1 MELLNFMNAHPDW
14 RELLA
19 AAPYHLDIRSDEID
33 GIHYF
38 LLKYNQIM
46 SDMGLREVQEARG
59 SIFRQNNKGTWICV
73 CHPFDKFFNYG
84 EKYSAVNS
92 IDWNTAS
99 VQQKVDGSLIKIW
112 WDYDGWIISTNGT
125 IDAYKAECGDTTYGK
140 LVEEV
145 IDRIPNFFEM
155 LDRDYTYMFE
165 LTSPYNRIVVRY
177 EGTNLWYLGRRNISN
192 QNEDNEP
199 LMINGILH
207 PEVYLHHS
215 LSECV
220 AAAHE
225 MGDDEEGY
233 VVCDANFNRIK
244 IKGDEY
250 LALHKMRGNGPLTVL
265 RVVEMYQQGTL
276 DDFIAYYP
284 EFKDFT
290 DDVIERIRYY
300 IEVCETAF
308 KVVNSVV
315 GAMGERRDFA
325 MYANTYMPIVR
336 SYLYARL
343 DEKVKDGSDYL
354 MNMRARTL
362 ASYIMAEME
371 TTKIGAEEDE
381 QSNRRFNF
389 KNSIN

>member
-1 MELLNFMNAHPDW
+1 MELLNFMNTHPDW
-14 RELLA
+14 KTLLA
-19 AAPYHLDIRSDEID
+19 AEPYHLDIREDEID
-33 GIHYF
+33 GEHYF
-38 LLKYNQIM
+38 LLKYNMIL
-46 SDMGLREVQEARG
+46 SDMSLREVQEARG
-59 SIFRQNNKGTWICV
+59 SIFRQNEEGHWICV
-73 CHPFDKFFNYG
+73 CYPFDKFFNYG
-84 EKYSAVNS
+84 EQYSAVNN
-92 IDWNTAS
+92 IDWTTAS

-112 WDYDGWIISTNGT
+112 WDYDGWIISTNGS
-125 IDAYKAECGDTTYGK
+125 INAFKAECGDTTYGK

-145 IDRIPNFFEM
+145 IDRIPDFFKM

-165 LTSPYNRIVVRY
+165 LTSPFNHIVVRY
-177 EGTNLWYLGRRNISN
+177 EGINLWYLGRRNILN
-192 QNEDNEP
+192 YEEDREG
-199 LMINGILH
+199 LRLEGLLY
-207 PEVYLHHS
+207 PEVYPHHS
-215 LSECV
+215 LAECI

-233 VVCDANFNRIK
+233 VVCDAHFNRIK

-290 DDVIERIRYY
+290 DDVIQRIRYY

-308 KVVNSVV
+308 KVVSSVV

-325 MYANTYMPIVR
+325 MYANTYKPIVR

-343 DEKVKDGSDYL
+343 DEKAKDGNDYL
-354 MNMRARTL
+354 MNMRSRTL
-362 ASYIMAEME
+362 ASYIAAEMNQV
-371 TTKIGAEEDE
+371 TIGANEEND
-381 QSNRRFNF
+381 
-389 KNSIN
+389 

>member
-1 MELLNFMNAHPDW
+1 MELLNFMNAHSDW
-14 RELLA
+14 KILLA
-19 AAPYHLDIRSDEID
+19 AEPYYLDIRSDEID
-33 GIHYF
+33 GIQYF

-46 SDMGLREVQEARG
+46 SDMSLRVVQEARG
-59 SIFRQNNKGTWICV
+59 SIFRQNDEGYWVCV

-84 EKYSAVNS
+84 EKYSAVHD
-92 IDWNTAS
+92 IDWETAS

-112 WDYDGWIISTNGT
+112 WDYDGWVISTNGS
-125 IDAYKAECGDTTYGK
+125 IDAFKAECGDTTYGD
-140 LVEEV
+140 LVQKV
-145 IDRIPNFFEM
+145 IDRIPDFLKM

-165 LTSPYNRIVVRY
+165 LTSPFNRIVVRY
-177 EGTNLWYLGRRNISN
+177 EGINLWYLGRRNILDDT
-192 QNEDNEP
+192 EDSEG
-199 LMINGILH
+199 LELDGLLY
-207 PEVYLHHS
+207 PEVYPHHS

-276 DDFIAYYP
+276 DDFVAYYP

-290 DDVIERIRYY
+290 DDVVQHIRHY
-300 IEVCETAF
+300 IEVCDTAF

-336 SYLYARL
+336 SFLYARL

-354 MNMRARTL
+354 MNMRTRTL

-371 TTKIGAEEDE
+371 TTKIGTGEDE
-381 QSNRRFNF
+381 
-389 KNSIN
+389 